1 MQIFLSPVLVVVI
14 SASLIA
20 ALTDSFRFKV
30 YNVLTL
36 PLIASGL
43 LYHGVT
49 GGWAGLSLSLSGLLV
64 GFGLLLI
71 PFLMGG
77 IGAGDVKLLAGVGAW
92 TGLPWIIYIF
102 ICAGLAAGLLGF
114 MISLWQRGSV
124 AEVAIEVLTLWHRLT
139 SLGSEVEKVEWVED
153 KIVVPQNKRRVIPF
167 AVMVAFGVFVTFL
180 VSGYMHTSLH

>member
-1 MQIFLSPVLVVVI
+1 MQAIFSPIIVVVM
-14 SASLIA
+14 SASIVA
-20 ALTDSFRFKV
+20 AFMDSFRFKV

-49 GGWAGLSLSLSGLLV
+49 GGWAGLGLSFSGLLV

-92 TGLPWIIYIF
+92 TGLPWIVYIF
-102 ICAGLAAGLLGF
+102 ICAGLAAGSLGF

-139 SLGSEVEKVEWVED
+139 SLGSEIKKLEWVED
-153 KIVVPQNKRRVIPF
+153 NIVVPKNRRRVIPF
-167 AVMVAFGVFVTFL
+167 AVLVAFGVFVTFL
-180 VSGYMHTSLH
+180 VSGYMRTSLY